1 MKCLC
6 GKSDEKAINL
16 CGITVGQKVAR
27 DDITQGTGMVIKVL
41 IKAELL
47 KHHLFLM
54 VIRKILLS
62 LIQKESKLNKS
73 WLLYERASLTIAE

>member
-16 CGITVGQKVAR
+16 CGITVGQEVAR
-27 DDITQGTGMVIKVL
+27 DDITQGTYSVIKVL
-41 IKAELL
+41 IIAELL

-54 VIRKILLS
+54 VIQEFSCHSYRRI
-62 LIQKESKLNKS
+62 
-73 WLLYERASLTIAE
+73 